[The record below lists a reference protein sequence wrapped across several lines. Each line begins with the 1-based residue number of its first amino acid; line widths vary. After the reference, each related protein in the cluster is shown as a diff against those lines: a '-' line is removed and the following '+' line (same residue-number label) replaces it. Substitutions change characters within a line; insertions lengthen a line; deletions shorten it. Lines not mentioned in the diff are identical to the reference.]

1 MIEMKIL
8 LLNPPGTKI
17 YIRDYYCS
25 KVSKTN
31 YIYEPPDLLILSGI
45 LAEKHKVAAIDAI
58 AEKLSEEEC
67 IARIL
72 QFKPDAIVFLS
83 GAVSFSEDF
92 PFMEKV
98 KQLTNAKLIGSADI
112 FMENGEKIIE
122 KYRFIDALLLDF
134 TTNDILAYLEGKNAQ
149 NIIYRAGNKIIKT
162 KTERT
167 RLANFEIPIPK
178 HELFPL
184 SKYRFPFAYGKFATV
199 LTDYGCPFKCRFCI
213 MSGLG
218 FKFRSV
224 ENVMAELRHIKEL
237 GINEI
242 YFDDQTFGVNRQ
254 RTIDLCNAMIEGNLQ
269 MKWSCFSRVDLMDE
283 EILTLMKNA
292 GCHTIMFGVESS
304 NPEILKRYAKGFTL
318 EQVQKTFALCRKLEI
333 KTLATFMLGFPEET
347 EESILNTIE
356 FSKRLN
362 PDYAAFNVPVP
373 RAATQLRKEE
383 IAGQLIA
390 DELLPLDQTGTF
402 VSASTKTLSAERLA
416 SLRKRAVRE
425 FYLRPS
431 YIAGRILSIRSFA
444 ELKNNIE
451 DALGL
456 LQGV

>member
-1 MIEMKIL
+1 MKIL

-45 LAEKHKVAAIDAI
+45 LSEKHRVAVIDAI
-58 AEKLSEEEC
+58 AEKLSENDC

-72 QFKPDAIVFLS
+72 QFRPDAIVFLS
-83 GAVSFSEDF
+83 GAVSFQEDF

-98 KQLTNAKLIGSADI
+98 KRLTNAKLIGSADI
-112 FMENGEKIIE
+112 FMENGEKILE

-134 TTNDILAYLEGKNAQ
+134 TTPDILAYLEGKNAQ
-149 NIIYRAGNKIIKT
+149 NIIYRAGDRIIKT
-162 KTERT
+162 KTERIK
-167 RLANFEIPIPK
+167 LANFTIPIPK

-184 SKYRFPFAYGKFATV
+184 HKYRFPFAYGKFATV
-199 LTDYGCPFKCRFCI
+199 LTDYGCPFRCKFCI
-213 MSGLG
+213 MSNLG
-218 FKFRSV
+218 FKFRSA
-224 ENVMAELRHIKEL
+224 ENVIAELQYIKSL

-242 YFDDQTFGVNRQ
+242 YFDDQTFGVNRK
-254 RTIDLCNAMIEGNLQ
+254 RTIDLCNAMLANNLQ
-269 MKWSCFSRVDLMDE
+269 MKWSCFSRVDLIDE

-304 NPEILKRYAKGFTL
+304 NEEILRKYEKGFTIA
-318 EQVQKTFALCRKLEI
+318 QVEKTFALCRKLGI
-333 KTLATFMLGFPEET
+333 RTLATFMLGFPEES
-347 EESILNTIE
+347 EESVINTIE

-383 IAGQLIA
+383 IAEHLIA
-390 DELLPLDQTGTF
+390 DELLPLDQTGSF
-402 VSASTKTLSAERLA
+402 VEISTKQIPAERLA
-416 SLRKRAVRE
+416 SLRKRAVKE

-431 YIAGRILSIRSFA
+431 YIARRILSIRSFA
-444 ELKNNIE
+444 ELKNNIS
-451 DALGL
+451 DALAL
-456 LQGV
+456 LQNA

>member
-1 MIEMKIL
+1 MRIL

-58 AEKLSEEEC
+58 AEKLSEEQC

-72 QFKPDAIVFLS
+72 QFRPDAIVFLS

-112 FMENGEKIIE
+112 FMEDGEKIME
-122 KYRFIDALLLDF
+122 RYRFIDALLLDF
-134 TTNDILAYLEGKNAQ
+134 TTNDILAYLEGKNVQ
-149 NIIYRAGNKIIKT
+149 NMIYRAGNKIIKT
-162 KTERT
+162 KTERA
-167 RLANFEIPIPK
+167 RLANFTIPIPK

-184 SKYRFPFAYGKFATV
+184 NKYRFPFAYGKFATV
-199 LTDYGCPFKCRFCI
+199 LTDYGCPFRCKFCI

-224 ENVMAELRHIKEL
+224 ENVMAELNHIKEL

-254 RTIDLCNAMIEGNLQ
+254 RTIALCNSMISENLQ

-283 EILTLMKNA
+283 EILTLMRNA
-292 GCHTIMFGVESS
+292 GCHTIMFGVESA
-304 NPEILKRYAKGFTL
+304 NEEILKKYEKGFTI
-318 EQVQKTFALCRKLEI
+318 EQVQKTFALCRKLGI

-347 EESILNTIE
+347 EGSILNTIE

-362 PDYAAFNVPVP
+362 PDYAAFNVPIP
-373 RAATQLRKEE
+373 RAGTGLRKEE
-383 IAGQLIA
+383 ISSNLIA
-390 DELLPLDQTGTF
+390 DELLPLDQTGSF
-402 VSASTKTLSAERLA
+402 VEISTKQLSAERLA

-425 FYLRPS
+425 FYLRPG

-444 ELKNNIE
+444 ELKNNIS
-451 DALGL
+451 DAIAL
-456 LQGV
+456 LQNA

>member
-1 MIEMKIL
+1 MRVL

-45 LAEKHKVAAIDAI
+45 LSEKHRVAVIDAI
-58 AEKLSEEEC
+58 AEKLSEEQC

-72 QFKPDAIVFLS
+72 QFRPDAIVFLS
-83 GAVSFSEDF
+83 GAVSFQEDF

-122 KYRFIDALLLDF
+122 KYRFIDAVLLDF
-134 TTNDILAYLEGKNAQ
+134 TTPDILAYLEGKNAQ
-149 NIIYRAGNKIIKT
+149 NIIYRAGSRIIKT
-162 KTERT
+162 KTERIK
-167 RLANFEIPIPK
+167 LANFTIPIPK

-184 SKYRFPFAYGKFATV
+184 NKYRFPFAYGKFATV
-199 LTDYGCPFKCRFCI
+199 LTDYGCPFRCRFCI
-213 MSGLG
+213 MSNLG

-224 ENVMAELRHIKEL
+224 ENVIAELKHIKSL

-242 YFDDQTFGVNRQ
+242 YFDDQTFGVNRI
-254 RTIDLCNAMIEGNLQ
+254 RAKELCNAMLANDLQ

-283 EILTLMKNA
+283 EVLLEMKNA

-304 NPEILKRYAKGFTL
+304 NEEILRKYEKGFTIA
-318 EQVQKTFALCRKLEI
+318 QVEKTFALCRKLGI
-333 KTLATFMLGFPEET
+333 RTLATFMLGFPEES
-347 EESILNTIE
+347 EESVINTIE

-383 IAGQLIA
+383 VSAGLIP
-390 DELLPLDQTGTF
+390 DVLLPLDQTGSF
-402 VSASTKTLSAERLA
+402 VEISTKQIPAERLA
-416 SLRKRAVRE
+416 SLRKRAVKE
-425 FYLRPS
+425 FYLRPG

-444 ELKNNIE
+444 ELKNNIS
-451 DALGL
+451 DALAL
-456 LQGV
+456 LQGI